1 MIARTSP
8 IVALAVSAVT
18 PIALLIAAYALFV
31 GHNQPGGGFAA
42 GLLLGAVLVLRTVA
56 GLQEPKHAAVLLA
69 LGGIIVGVDALSP
82 LLWGEP
88 LLDQFVV
95 SWDVPVLGTVKTGSA
110 LVFDLGVVAVVVGLV
125 IALLEGF
132 GASDLAERGRT
143 PTDAQMKAR
152 R

>member
-1 MIARTSP
+1 M
-8 IVALAVSAVT
+8 ALAVSAVT

>member
-1 MIARTSP
+1 VIARTSP

>member
-18 PIALLIAAYALFV
+18 PIALLIAAYVLFV

-56 GLQEPKHAAVLLA
+56 GLQQPKHAATLLA
-69 LGGIIVGVDALSP
+69 IGGVIVGLDALGP
-82 LLWGEP
+82 LIWGEP

-95 SWDVPVLGTVKTGSA
+95 TWDAPVLGTVKTGSA

-132 GASDLAERGRT
+132 GASDLAESGRT
-143 PTDAQMKAR
+143 PTDAQMKTR